1 MVKILTHRPS
11 TTQPIQNYRHQV
23 KPNRRPFWLPASG
36 FYVLAAAAAIFVF
49 FVILAAFRDG
59 RDEMPWTTAGIASS
73 IILAGAVLLREVVFR
88 GARNRLLD
96 TQRQLDRNL
105 KATPAVR
112 NGTIQ
117 DPNKLTLE
125 KNAAILKEIKQ
136 KSDAAKV
143 LGKMPAGHKEVFEMC
158 DRYIE
163 VARNE
168 LKTITPGSPRLGP
181 LLRGREMAENM
192 HRFHLLQWA
201 EIETRTLMH
210 EARHIQKFNDKLAT
224 AQKAIAIVDSA
235 LEYYPGEEN
244 LRESGEALREFVA
257 SIKLSNWIER
267 AERAAFKGN
276 YKQAKKLYNDA
287 LFFVSKEV
295 PGEENRK
302 IAAAKISEELEKIK
316 GLENVAE

>member
-1 MVKILTHRPS
+1 MINHQAALRPA
-11 TTQPIQNYRHQV
+11 NH
-23 KPNRRPFWLPASG
+23 
-36 FYVLAAAAAIFVF
+36 
-49 FVILAAFRDG
+49 
-59 RDEMPWTTAGIASS
+59 M
-73 IILAGAVLLREVVFR
+73 
-88 GARNRLLD
+88 LD

-112 NGTIQ
+112 NGAIQ

-125 KNAAILKEIKQ
+125 KNTAILREIKQ

-181 LLRGREMAENM
+181 LLRGREMAENI
-192 HRFHLLQWA
+192 HRFHLLRWA
-201 EIETRTLMH
+201 EIETRALMH
-210 EARHIQKFNDKLAT
+210 EARHIQKFDDKLAT
-224 AQKAIAIVDSA
+224 AQKAAAIVDSA
-235 LEYYPGEEN
+235 LEHYPDAEN

-257 SIKLSNWIER
+257 SVKLSNWMER

-295 PGEENRK
+295 SGEENRK
-302 IAAAKISEELEKIK
+302 IAITKINEELAQIEQLGNADK
-316 GLENVAE
+316 